1 MYSFRNYVFPISL
14 EMMLMHSLEMNT
26 CQYQVFELT
35 NQIQCIVRKSISYVT
50 YCADTD
56 ADRAS
61 PLLLFMCTQQCV
73 STVKTTEKK
82 YVNFILV
89 SYFQRV
95 FSLMYTLFHAIL
107 TFTVLVKILR
117 MFEDGSF

>member
-26 CQYQVFELT
+26 CQYQSELT

-56 ADRAS
+56 ADRDFL
-61 PLLLFMCTQQCV
+61 LLLFMCTQQCV
-73 STVKTTEKK
+73 SMVKTTKRK

-89 SYFQRV
+89 QL
-95 FSLMYTLFHAIL
+95 FSESVQFYVHCFMP
-107 TFTVLVKILR
+107 
-117 MFEDGSF
+117 S

>member
-35 NQIQCIVRKSISYVT
+35 NQIQCLVRKSISYVR

-56 ADRAS
+56 ADRAFL
-61 PLLLFMCTQQCV
+61 LLLFMCTQQCV
-73 STVKTTEKK
+73 STVKTTKRE

-89 SYFQRV
+89 QL
-95 FSLMYTLFHAIL
+95 FSEGVQFYVRCFMP
-107 TFTVLVKILR
+107 
-117 MFEDGSF
+117 S